1 MDLNKIRKYNYSV
14 RFKDIILSL
23 MNIVVKFDDY
33 SMTEKNPPNTSKI
46 ISWIIEALISQ
57 LNEIMVIKGD
67 FENLRNIYRDLNE
80 IDNYVLNMGDNLNLE
95 LLLDKLRKITVKVMT
110 NIANVTEELNLQIE

>member
-1 MDLNKIRKYNYSV
+1 MDINKIRKYTYSV

-67 FENLRNIYRDLNE
+67 FENLRSIYKDLNE
-80 IDNYVLNMGDNLNLE
+80 IDNYVINMGDNLNLE

-110 NIANVTEELNLQIE
+110 NVANVTEELNLQIE